1 MYIHEVTFCPVP
13 SLAKRMEKKK
23 REKEKKKE
31 ELKIVC

>member
-23 REKEKKKE
+23 ERKKKR
-31 ELKIVC
+31 KKN